1 MYYQKTMD
9 FSEWVVAEL
18 DERGWS
24 RSEAARRG
32 GISPSMFDKVINGQ
46 AKPGLKFIEGI
57 ARAFKMS
64 SAEVMMHVSNRT
76 TNDPWVEEMS
86 HKLTLIPS
94 GLRTVAGKFIDSM
107 VQGEE
112 AEEKPRSKAKPAKV

>member
-9 FSEWVVAEL
+9 FSEWVVVEL

-46 AKPGLKFIEGI
+46 AKPGLEMVKRYLSIVQSDI
-57 ARAFKMS
+57 DNVHRRAS
-64 SAEVMMHVSNRT
+64 PVDNWA
-76 TNDPWVEEMS
+76 
-86 HKLTLIPS
+86 L
-94 GLRTVAGKFIDSM
+94 
-107 VQGEE
+107 
-112 AEEKPRSKAKPAKV
+112 